1 MVIVFVILTGLG
13 MIALIK
19 DATMTVLVMEL
30 ANKFCQGLEFKGFV
44 CVRQDISEILAL
56 PGRAKM
62 TAQILACVLTEH
74 AHVMWASVGMI
85 ALSLLSR

>member
-19 DATMTVLVMEL
+19 DATMIVLVMEL
-30 ANKFCQGLEFKGFV
+30 ANKFCQRLEFKGFV
-44 CVRQDISEILAL
+44 YVRQDISEILAL

-62 TAQILACVLTEH
+62 TAQILACALTEH
-74 AHVMWASVGMI
+74 ARVIWASVGMI